1 MARGHVHAGSHAH
14 ADDARLASSRLT
26 WVLCLTAAYMVAEL
40 VGGLLSG
47 SLALLADAGHML
59 TDVLALALALAAS
72 RWSTRPPDPGR
83 TYGYQRAEILAA
95 LTNGAGLA
103 VLCTFLLVEAIDR
116 LRRPVLVDVPLMAGI
131 AAGGLVVNVIASS
144 LLHRGRRQLNVRA
157 AYLHVLGDLLGS
169 VGALLAAAALYVF
182 GWTWADPVAG
192 VLIAVILAV
201 SSVRLVLESVH
212 VLMEG
217 TPSHLDLADVARCL
231 RETAGVAGVHDLHVW
246 SLGGRVPLLTAH
258 LVLDHTVP
266 PSQVLRGALRALKD
280 RFSIEHATLQ
290 VEPADF
296 NILEG
301 SPVVRR

>member
-1 MARGHVHAGSHAH
+1 MAHGHAN
-14 ADDARLASSRLT
+14 ADDGSRRLA
-26 WVLCLTAAYMVAEL
+26 WVLALTAVYMVAEL
-40 VGGLLSG
+40 VGGLLSS

-72 RWSTRPPDPGR
+72 RWATRPPDAGR

-103 VLCTFLLVEAIDR
+103 VLCTFLLVEAVDR
-116 LRRPVLVDVPLMAGI
+116 LRRPVSVDVPLMAVI
-131 AAGGLVVNVIASS
+131 AVGGLVVNLVASS
-144 LLHRGRRQLNVRA
+144 HLHGSRGRLNMRA

-169 VGALLAAAALYVF
+169 VGALLAAVALHFF
-182 GWTWADPVAG
+182 GWSWADPVAG

-201 SSVRLVLESVH
+201 LRPPGAESVH

-217 TPSHLDLADVARCL
+217 TPAPDLEEVAGCL
-231 RETAGVAGVHDLHVW
+231 RQTPGVAGVHDLHVW
-246 SLGGRVPLLTAH
+246 SLGGRAPLLTAH
-258 LVLDHTVP
+258 LVLDHSLP
-266 PSQVLRGALRALKD
+266 AGQVLRGALRALRE

>member
-1 MARGHVHAGSHAH
+1 MGHGHAH
-14 ADDARLASSRLT
+14 ADDAHAGSRRLA
-26 WVLCLTAAYMVAEL
+26 WVLALTAAYMVAEL
-40 VGGLLSG
+40 VGGLLSR

-59 TDVLALALALAAS
+59 TDVLALALALFAS
-72 RWSTRPPDPGR
+72 RWATRPPDAGR

-103 VLCTFLLVEAIDR
+103 VLCTFLLVEAVDR
-116 LRRPVLVDVPLMAGI
+116 LRRPVSVDVPLMAAI
-131 AAGGLVVNVIASS
+131 AAGGLVVNVVASS
-144 LLHRGRRQLNVRA
+144 LLHGSRGRLNVRA

-169 VGALLAAAALYVF
+169 VGALLAAGALHFF

-192 VLIAVILAV
+192 VLIALILAV

-217 TPSHLDLADVARCL
+217 TPSHLDLEEVAGCL
-231 RETAGVAGVHDLHVW
+231 RQTPGVAGVHDLHVW
-246 SLGGRVPLLTAH
+246 SLGGRAPLLTAH
-258 LVLDHTVP
+258 LVLDHSLP
-266 PSQVLRGALRALKD
+266 AGQVLRGALRALRE
-280 RFSIEHATLQ
+280 RFAIEHATLQ